1 MTLSELLKNDKLNQ
15 VAMDTCNQVF
25 NYEEKEIRELSKNNN
40 YYNFKSFV
48 DRIERVLVSKGLI
61 TPTDYEV
68 YRHRINY
75 TISTTISSI
84 LLLML
89 EIN

>member
-1 MTLSELLKNDKLNQ
+1 MTLSEKLNEDRLNQ

-48 DRIERVLVSKGLI
+48 DRIERILVGKGLI
-61 TPTDYEV
+61 TPDDYEE
-68 YRHRINY
+68 YRYRINY
-75 TISTTISSI
+75 TISATISSI
-84 LLLML
+84 LLL
-89 EIN
+89 IQDVN

>member
-1 MTLSELLKNDKLNQ
+1 MTLSELLKNDRLNQ

-25 NYEEKEIRELSKNNN
+25 NYEENEIKELSKNNN
-40 YYNFKSFV
+40 YYNLKLFV

-61 TPTDYEV
+61 TPDDYEK
-68 YRHRINY
+68 YRQKINY